1 MRGLTDDQI
10 LMMAYYIVC
19 PSNDFMRSRGVNVA
33 DGTRVGWYCKYLL
46 KDGHVGTMSNA
57 HSDQSIEWYAEH
69 RDPNDVIRNL
79 SWTFATP
86 YRDAII
92 EIKPENFD
100 ESMEHIEDQGKVL
113 LGEKK
118 LPPVEMKSM
127 DRPWSDGP
135 AITSAVEE

>member
-10 LMMAYYIVC
+10 LMTAYYIVC

-79 SWTFATP
+79 SLTFATP

-92 EIKPENFD
+92 EIKPEDFD
-100 ESMEHIEDQGKVL
+100 EAMEHIEGQGKVL
-113 LGEKK
+113 RREKK

-127 DRPWSDGP
+127 DRPWDGSP
-135 AITSAVEE
+135 AITSEVKE